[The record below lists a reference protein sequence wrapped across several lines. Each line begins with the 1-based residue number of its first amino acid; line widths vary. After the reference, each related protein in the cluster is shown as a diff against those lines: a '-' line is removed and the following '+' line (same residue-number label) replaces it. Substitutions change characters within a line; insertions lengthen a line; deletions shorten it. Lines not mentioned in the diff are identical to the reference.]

1 MRAHARL
8 RERRVDVLVYVREYV
23 RAYVHMSLSH
33 SFSLSLS
40 LSTRVHS
47 ILAPL
52 RVLHQEVVSVQQA
65 GTPRTCLSLW
75 QCSDRA
81 THLSTDALPV
91 SGGVVARAV
100 PLSLSLSPPFSLPL
114 ACRLSL
120 SSSLSYPPVEY
131 HPAST
136 PAFYQSLSLFLP
148 PSLLPYVTSFSVP
161 RLESLSTVRAPP
173 HKLPCAPGANT
184 NPCGSPDARH
194 RR

>member
-1 MRAHARL
+1 MCLCTWVSAC
-8 RERRVDVLVYVREYV
+8 V
-23 RAYVHMSLSH
+23 RACVCHSVTLS
-33 SFSLSLS
+33 FGA
-40 LSTRVHS
+40 RVHS

-52 RVLHQEVVSVQQA
+52 RVLHQEAVSVQQA

-100 PLSLSLSPPFSLPL
+100 PLSLTLSCLLSPSRPQ
-114 ACRLSL
+114 
-120 SSSLSYPPVEY
+120 
-131 HPAST
+131 T
-136 PAFYQSLSLFLP
+136 LSLFLAILAARRTP
-148 PSLLPYVTSFSVP
+148 SHFHLRVQSISLSLSCSLAPSLLPYIASFSAP

-184 NPCGSPDARH
+184 NPCGSLDAR
-194 RR
+194 RRR